1 MERKM
6 HCAPQ
11 PKGNDSPK
19 VSEAGKNSK
28 STTYQQ
34 QDKVTS
40 LEVTKHSQGSSV
52 SKINSDSRCAILTFL
67 SVEPDGT

>member
-1 MERKM
+1 M

-28 STTYQQ
+28 STTYPQ

-40 LEVTKHSQGSSV
+40 LEVAKVNYFPISPNCSIEFG
-52 SKINSDSRCAILTFL
+52 
-67 SVEPDGT
+67 